1 MDERI
6 RTFIAVKIK
15 PEQKLIE
22 QLHELKRLFKDE
34 RINWVPENNFHLTLR
49 FLGDTTPEQLVAMH
63 SSLEQLSN
71 QFYAF
76 DFQISGTGTF
86 GSKGN
91 PRVLFVNI
99 QFPEVMRS
107 LVNEI
112 EEAVVSVGFHEE
124 LKPFRPHLTLG
135 RIKHLENRTR
145 FLQIVNEIPQLDYQ
159 NVRVSE
165 FILYQSILQPSG
177 PIYKTLKTYIL
188 R

>member
-1 MDERI
+1 MDEKI
-6 RTFIAVKIK
+6 RTFIAVKIY
-15 PEQKLIE
+15 PEQRLID
-22 QLHELKRLFKDE
+22 QLRDFKRLFKDE
-34 RINWVPENNFHLTLR
+34 RINWVPEDNFHLTLR
-49 FLGDTTPEQLVAMH
+49 FLGDTTLEQLAVIH

-71 QFYAF
+71 QLSAF

-99 QFPEVMRS
+99 QFPEDMRI
-107 LVNEI
+107 LVKKI
-112 EEAVVSVGFHEE
+112 EEAVVSAGFCEE

-159 NVRVSE
+159 IVRVSE
-165 FILYQSILQPSG
+165 FILFQSILQPRG
-177 PIYKTLKTYIL
+177 PIYKPLKTYLL